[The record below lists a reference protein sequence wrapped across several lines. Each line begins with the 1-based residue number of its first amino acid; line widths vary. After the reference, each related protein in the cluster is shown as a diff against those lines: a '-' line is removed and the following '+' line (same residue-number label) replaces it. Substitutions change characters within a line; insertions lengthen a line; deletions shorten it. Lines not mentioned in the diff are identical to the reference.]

1 MFFAATSP
9 PRLVTLILLTGLSTL
24 SLNMFLPSL
33 ANIANSFA
41 ADYGLVSLSIAGYLA
56 VTSVLQ
62 LVAGPLSDRFG
73 RRPVLLI
80 GLVIFL
86 IASLG
91 CLFSTT
97 IWAFLVFR
105 MLQAAVISGAVLSS
119 AIIRDTVPAQKAV
132 SLLGYVNM
140 AMAIAPMLGPMIGGT
155 LDEFF
160 GWRANFVAYS
170 GAGLLVLILCWV
182 DLGETNTNKSET
194 FGAQLASYPS
204 LLRSGIF
211 WGYALCRAFSICA
224 FYVFIA
230 GLPLVTRT
238 LFAMSSQELG
248 FYMGTITIGF
258 FIGSFLSGRFAGRFS
273 LLTLI
278 ITGRVF
284 ACVGL
289 SIGLVFFLMGYVH
302 VLLLFGATIFVGFG
316 NGLTLPSATVGLMS
330 VKPELAGS
338 ASGLGGA
345 LITGAGAL
353 FTLVTSMILTEANGV
368 YALLGMMLFSATLAL
383 LAGLY
388 VARAEK
394 QLA

>member
-33 ANIANSFA
+33 PNIADAFA

-86 IASLG
+86 VASLG
-91 CLFSTT
+91 CLFATN
-97 IWAFLVFR
+97 IWAFLGFR

-182 DLGETNTNKSET
+182 DLGETNTNRSET

-204 LLRSGIF
+204 LFRSGIF

-238 LFAMSSQELG
+238 LFAMSTQELG

-258 FIGSFLSGRFAGRFS
+258 FLGSFLSGRFASRFS

-278 ITGRVF
+278 LTGRVF
-284 ACVGL
+284 ACAGL

-345 LITGAGAL
+345 LITGSGAL

-368 YALLGMMLFSATLAL
+368 YALLGMMLFSATMAL
-383 LAGLY
+383 LAALY
-388 VARAEK
+388 VASAEK
-394 QLA
+394 KSA